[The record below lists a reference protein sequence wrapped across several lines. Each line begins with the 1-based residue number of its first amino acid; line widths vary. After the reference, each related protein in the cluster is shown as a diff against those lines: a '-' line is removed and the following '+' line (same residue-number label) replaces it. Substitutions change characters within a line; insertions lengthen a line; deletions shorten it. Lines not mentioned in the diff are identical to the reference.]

1 MTFKEIL
8 VANVIALQELAQA
21 RNTVQGAMVYEA
33 VLKKIYDAKN
43 DAELVVIH
51 KRLKTALTGME
62 AYGYFTQEEYK
73 IIDEIKGM

>member
-1 MTFKEIL
+1 
-8 VANVIALQELAQA
+8 
-21 RNTVQGAMVYEA
+21 MVYEA